1 MKTVIIVRLY
11 FDHFHILCDYTQKW
25 INGEIKMMMMMM
37 MMASSSDHDDVS
49 IFVTDDKIHSLRL
62 YYTVAIVTLNFSA
75 VCILGFW
82 LFQFNTCV

>member
-1 MKTVIIVRLY
+1 MKNVIIVRLY

-25 INGEIKMMMMMM
+25 INGEIKMMMM
-37 MMASSSDHDDVS
+37 ASSSGHDDVS

-82 LFQFNTCV
+82 LFQFNTCVLT